1 MNLGTGIQASCRAL
15 KVKMTPPNAFSSGTK
30 IGILLCTIAIVVA
43 IYFIASPRDVLSDV
57 NGIFRLSTSKTSLT
71 RIVFS
76 AKVNTNDVI
85 ASVDERFLS
94 VCLTWRRRDA
104 WKFDSVREK
113 RLITLTKGL
122 APAYVRIG
130 GTPSDFV
137 IFQSSSKPY
146 GKQTVN
152 IGEKDLDRIDEIAD
166 NAGWQVLFALSVLKR
181 FNNGSWDSSN
191 PYQIV
196 KYVAEKGYNFGW
208 ELGNGE
214 YFSCSIS
221 TGSPSSRH

>member
-1 MNLGTGIQASCRAL
+1 
-15 KVKMTPPNAFSSGTK
+15 MTPPNAFSSSTK

-43 IYFIASPRDVLSDV
+43 IYFLASPRDDVLSDV

-76 AKVNTNDVI
+76 AKVDTNDVI
-85 ASVDERFLS
+85 ATVDERFLS
-94 VCLTWRRRDA
+94 VCLTWRRWDA

-146 GKQTVN
+146 GKLTVN
-152 IGEKDLDRIDEIAD
+152 IDEKDLDRINKIAE
-166 NAGWQVLFALSVLKR
+166 NAGWQVLFTLSVLR
-181 FNNGSWDSSN
+181 RLINGSWDPSN

-214 YFSCSIS
+214 YFICSID
-221 TGSPSSRH
+221 

>member
-1 MNLGTGIQASCRAL
+1 MSL
-15 KVKMTPPNAFSSGTK
+15 PNVFSSSTK

-43 IYFIASPRDVLSDV
+43 IYFLSSSRDVLSDV
-57 NGIFRLSTSKTSLT
+57 SGIWRLSSKTSLT

-76 AKVNTNDVI
+76 AKVNTNDVF
-85 ASVDERFLS
+85 ATVDERFLS

-104 WKFDSVREK
+104 WKFNSVREK

-146 GKQTVN
+146 GKLTVN
-152 IGEKDLDRIDEIAD
+152 IDENDLDRIDEIAE
-166 NAGWQVLFALSVLKR
+166 NAGWQVLFTLSVLRRLKS
-181 FNNGSWDSSN
+181 GSWDPSN

-196 KYVAEKGYNFGW
+196 KYVAEKGYKFGW

-214 YFSCSIS
+214 CFSSVL
-221 TGSPSSRH
+221 